1 MVDNDF
7 RKKYKVNLENNE
19 NYKNNQIENENK
31 SNVEIEYEKQVALK
45 NIYKYVKKT
54 DDTFLQIL
62 NIFNKKYKGV
72 GIDCPIGRTKSN
84 KSLRGKLEKLEIE
97 RLCTIYEIDSL
108 KREEK
113 ESLEK
118 LIIGKVEKTL
128 LHKKIKKIINEK
140 VEDLKLIDS
149 LMKEKDLNDNVKMAL
164 LRITRTKLEKE
175 EKDEAKK
182 EQYINSLEYNY
193 GEEAAKRTKKL
204 ANNIMHW
211 ENIESVKNAKERID
225 AKEEL
230 PEDREIIEKLYD
242 SEKYL
247 KIKDLR
253 GFRIIITNVS
263 DEVETDN
270 EFLKGAIE
278 RRKKAP
284 EADAIRYN
292 DLSCIEV
299 EKDFASFL
307 EQNQEMLRKMNL
319 KLIARKEKSK
329 QNGYIADHLKFCY
342 LDNEDYSFELQI
354 RSLYRDDMARGNG
367 PAGHQNRPGKGRK
380 PLNLENAKIFNA
392 QVDNEV
398 PKYTIYPKNR
408 NGVYDT
414 ARKCKRI
421 ENVLAFYPD
430 LDVNSKDFKK
440 MIEYVN
446 EYGNEK

>member
-164 LRITRTKLEKE
+164 LRITRTKL
-175 EKDEAKK
+175 
-182 EQYINSLEYNY
+182 
-193 GEEAAKRTKKL
+193 
-204 ANNIMHW
+204 
-211 ENIESVKNAKERID
+211 
-225 AKEEL
+225 
-230 PEDREIIEKLYD
+230 
-242 SEKYL
+242 
-247 KIKDLR
+247 
-253 GFRIIITNVS
+253 
-263 DEVETDN
+263 
-270 EFLKGAIE
+270 
-278 RRKKAP
+278 
-284 EADAIRYN
+284 
-292 DLSCIEV
+292 
-299 EKDFASFL
+299 
-307 EQNQEMLRKMNL
+307 
-319 KLIARKEKSK
+319 
-329 QNGYIADHLKFCY
+329 
-342 LDNEDYSFELQI
+342 
-354 RSLYRDDMARGNG
+354 
-367 PAGHQNRPGKGRK
+367 
-380 PLNLENAKIFNA
+380 
-392 QVDNEV
+392 
-398 PKYTIYPKNR
+398 
-408 NGVYDT
+408 
-414 ARKCKRI
+414 
-421 ENVLAFYPD
+421 
-430 LDVNSKDFKK
+430 
-440 MIEYVN
+440 
-446 EYGNEK
+446 